1 MADMEL
7 RQYWRIVRRRWWVIA
22 GLILVAL
29 VGSILFRSYPTPM
42 YQATMRFTIGVSP
55 ETDSDRITMDPL
67 YSAYLASEF
76 IADDFTEI
84 LKSQLF
90 AGDVSSRL
98 AGQGIVVSPG
108 AIQGYTV
115 AGKQHRILTMQI
127 TWPDEGQVRA
137 IAEAARQALEEEN
150 AKYFTQLGS
159 EGAQVFVIDSPKV
172 VSLGV
177 SLMDR
182 LEIPIRIVL
191 GLVAGLGLAFLVDY
205 VDDTIREPEEVE
217 GLGMSV
223 LGQIPSSGW
232 RERLPWRRRP

>member
-1 MADMEL
+1 MEL
-7 RQYWRIVRRRWWVIA
+7 RQYWRIVRRRWWIIA
-22 GLILVAL
+22 GLILVSL
-29 VGSILFRSYPTPM
+29 VGSIVFRSHPTPM
-42 YQATMRFTIGVSP
+42 YQASMRFTIGVAP
-55 ETDSDRITMDPL
+55 ESDSERVTMDPL
-67 YSAYLASEF
+67 YSAYLASEY

-84 LKSQLF
+84 LKSESF
-90 AGDVSSRL
+90 AGDVTARL
-98 AGQGIVVSPG
+98 AGHGIVVSPG

-115 AGKQHRILTMQI
+115 AEKQHRILSMQI
-127 TWPDEGQVRA
+127 TWPDEDQLRA
-137 IAEAARQALEEEN
+137 IAAAARQTLEEEN
-150 AKYFTQLGS
+150 AKYFTQLGA
-159 EGAQVFVIDSPKV
+159 EGAQVFVIDSPTV

-232 RERLPWRRRP
+232 RERLPWRRRS